1 MKNIGISLF
10 YYICIVFVIIILAMN
25 MDALIN
31 PVTGEMY
38 VFPAVAAVHR
48 LWPAGSWTYSILIF
62 TGIFST
68 TIGYLWV
75 LGERVFPNQEKTKK
89 NKIFIVVMII
99 IGILLAKRVSFS
111 MIINSM
117 FPLAGIAGIGVLI
130 GCFIRIKKI
139 LNSRK
144 NIDL

>member
-1 MKNIGISLF
+1 M
-10 YYICIVFVIIILAMN
+10 
-25 MDALIN
+25 
-31 PVTGEMY
+31 
-38 VFPAVAAVHR
+38 
-48 LWPAGSWTYSILIF
+48 
-62 TGIFST
+62 
-68 TIGYLWV
+68 

-89 NKIFIVVMII
+89 NKIFIVVMTI

-117 FPLAGIAGIGVLI
+117 FPLAGVAGIGVLI